1 MSSHEIFRLSADED
15 GEGTRLDRFLAGCLE
30 GQSREYLTR
39 LISGGMV
46 RVNGAPVKKNYRI
59 RTGDLLEVELPE
71 PEPLEVEP
79 EDIPLEILYED
90 TDLIVVNKPRGMVV
104 HPAPGSTRGTLVN
117 ALLHHCR
124 DLSGINGVMR
134 PGIVH
139 RIDKDTSGI
148 LVVAKTD
155 RAHQELAVQFK
166 DHTIC
171 RRYQALVHGQI
182 EETAGR
188 VEAPIGR
195 DPSDRKRMAVNLE
208 HGKEAATEYRVLERF
223 PGYSLVEL
231 TLETGRTHQIRVH
244 MKMLGFPL
252 VGDDKYHGRKNPFG
266 VRGQML
272 HAGFLGFV
280 HPVTGE
286 SMEFSCE
293 PPEEFKN
300 VLNILRR
307 EETTDHE

>member
-1 MSSHEIFRLSADED
+1 MSSHEILRWIAEAEE
-15 GEGTRLDRFLAGCLE
+15 EGNRLDRFLAGWLE
-30 GQSREYLTR
+30 DRSREYLAR
-39 LISGGMV
+39 LITGGLV
-46 RVNGAPVKKNYRI
+46 RVNGTSVKKNYRI
-59 RTGDLLEVELPE
+59 HTGDQVEVELPE
-71 PEPLEVEP
+71 PEPLEVEA

-90 TDLIVVNKPRGMVV
+90 ADLIVVNKPRGMVV
-104 HPAPGSTRGTLVN
+104 HPSPGNIRGTLVN

-155 RAHQELAVQFK
+155 RAHQELAGQFK
-166 DHTIC
+166 EHTIC

-252 VGDDKYHGRKNPFG
+252 VGDGKYHGRKNPFG

-286 SMEFSCE
+286 TMEFSCE
-293 PPEEFKN
+293 PPGEFLN
-300 VLNILRR
+300 VLKILRG